1 MMKVDSTF
9 FDLNAEELSKRYDS
23 LTFEQAHNTW
33 LPLVKFEGKK
43 ILDVGCGS
51 GRDSIY
57 MTNLGGKVTA
67 VDFSKELL
75 NIAMSKNQSINWV
88 EDSLPKLPKT
98 TTDTRFDFILASAV
112 LMFLNEENQLNSINK
127 LISLLEVNGTLI
139 FSIKED
145 DADLNIFSLNKLI
158 PSKLKELNC
167 SYKVISGGEDGL
179 NRDGVNWKV
188 FVVNKLL

>member
-1 MMKVDSTF
+1 MKVDSTF
-9 FDLNAEELSKRYDS
+9 FDLNAKELSERYDS
-23 LTFEQAHNTW
+23 LTFEQAHQSW
-33 LPLVKFEGKK
+33 LDLVDFKGKK

-51 GRDSIY
+51 GRDAVY
-57 MTNLGGKVTA
+57 MEFLGGKVTA

-75 NIAMSKNQSINWV
+75 NIAKSKNQSINWV

-145 DADLNIFSLNKLI
+145 NVDLNIFSLNKLI
-158 PSKLKELNC
+158 PSRLKELNC

-179 NRDGVNWKV
+179 NRDGVNWNV
-188 FVVNKLL
+188 FVVNKLH